1 VHPPPT
7 PLLADD
13 VAAIDGEPDD
23 VAEADTV
30 ADGEAPDEAV
40 AAPLCGGPLA
50 RGDAEPCAEPDAA
63 AVGVAE
69 CEETKAK

>member
-1 VHPPPT
+1 MHPPPT

-13 VAAIDGEPDD
+13 VAASDGEPDE

-30 ADGEAPDEAV
+30 PSEAPGEAEA
-40 AAPLCGGPLA
+40 ASLCSDPLA
-50 RGDAEPCAEPDAA
+50 RGDAETRAEPDAA

-69 CEETKAK
+69 SEETKAK